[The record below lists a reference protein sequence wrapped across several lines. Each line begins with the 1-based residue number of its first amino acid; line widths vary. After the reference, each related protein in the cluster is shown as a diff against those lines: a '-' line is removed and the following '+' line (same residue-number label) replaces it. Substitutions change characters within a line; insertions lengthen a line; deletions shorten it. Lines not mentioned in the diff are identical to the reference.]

1 MLAGFRDGDLG
12 GRSMLLQRAAS
23 YRLGTILVRRQHVQA
38 LLLCD
43 RGRVADRAIQ
53 IHGASGLMRGSPI
66 ERSFRDLRLFRVGE
80 GTSEVQ
86 RMVIARDLLRS

>member
-1 MLAGFRDGDLG
+1 MA
-12 GRSMLLQRAAS
+12 
-23 YRLGTILVRRQHVQA
+23 
-38 LLLCD
+38 
-43 RGRVADRAIQ
+43 GRVADRAIQ

-86 RMVIARDLLRS
+86 RMVIARNLLGS